1 MSTPPRKPA
10 VNQGSGTTQRHA
22 AWLHAAQHRGW
33 LSALLW
39 PVSLLYRGLTAVRR
53 HLYVMGVLRVHRL
66 DVPVIVVGNVV
77 VGGAGKTP
85 CTIALV
91 HHLTSKGWRPGVV
104 SRGHGRQIHEVA
116 AVHAESSASEVGDEP
131 LLIHRHTGVPV
142 CVAARRVDAAQ
153 ALLAAHPHVNV
164 LVCDDGLQHLALGRD
179 LAIVVFDDRGVGN
192 GWTLPAG
199 LLREPWPPSP
209 ASPFRPNL
217 VLRQSR
223 EGGPSAQV
231 NAAGMP
237 VFDAVRRLAT
247 DAIGPQGQRMPL
259 ARLHGPSLTAV
270 AGIARPDVFFSML
283 RASGLTVAREV
294 ALPDHADP
302 TAYAELLRDA
312 GHALIC
318 TEKDAVKLFPLLPP
332 GDPPQA
338 WAVPLEL
345 QPDPAF
351 FAAVDA
357 HLAALKTRH

>member
-1 MSTPPRKPA
+1 MSQDT
-10 VNQGSGTTQRHA
+10 GSTQRHA
-22 AWLHAAQHRGW
+22 AWLQTAQTRGW
-33 LSALLW
+33 LSGLLW
-39 PVSLLYRGLTAVRR
+39 PVSLLYRGLTAIRR
-53 HLYVMGVLRVHRL
+53 QLYAMGALRVHRL

-77 VGGAGKTP
+77 LGGAGKTP

-91 HHLTSKGWRPGVV
+91 HHLRSKGWCPGVV
-104 SRGHGRQIHEVA
+104 SRGHGRQTLGTT
-116 AVHAESSASEVGDEP
+116 AVRHDSSAREVGDEP

-142 CVAARRVDAAQ
+142 CVAVRRVDAAR

-179 LAIVVFDDRGVGN
+179 LAIVVFDDRGAGN

-209 ASPFRPNL
+209 GSPFRPDM
-217 VLRQSR
+217 VLRQRR
-223 EGGPSAQV
+223 EGEPDNGAPV
-231 NAAGMP
+231 ETVGMP
-237 VFDAVRRLAT
+237 VFDAVRRLADSAT
-247 DAIGPQGQRMPL
+247 GPQGQRMPL
-259 ARLHGPSLTAV
+259 AQLHGPSLTAV
-270 AGIARPDVFFSML
+270 AGIARPEMFFSML
-283 RASGLTVAREV
+283 RARGLTAAREV
-294 ALPDHADP
+294 ALPDHADT
-302 TAYAELLRDA
+302 TAYAALLLDA

-332 GDPPQA
+332 GETHQA

-357 HLAALKTRH
+357 HLAALNTRH

>member
-1 MSTPPRKPA
+1 M
-10 VNQGSGTTQRHA
+10 NQGSGTTQRHA
-22 AWLHAAQHRGW
+22 AWLDAAQRRGW
-33 LSALLW
+33 RSALLW
-39 PVSLLYRGLTAVRR
+39 PVSMLYRGVTAVRR
-53 HLYVMGVLRVHRL
+53 HLYAMGVLRVHRL
-66 DVPVIVVGNVV
+66 HVPVIVVGNVV

-91 HHLTSKGWRPGVV
+91 QHLYAQGWRPGVV
-104 SRGHGRQIHEVA
+104 SRGHGRQIQEVK
-116 AVHAESSASEVGDEP
+116 AVHADSSASEVGDEP
-131 LLIHRHTGVPV
+131 LLIHRRTGVPV
-142 CVAARRVDAAQ
+142 CVAARRVDAAH

-209 ASPFRPNL
+209 GAPFRPDL

-223 EGGPSAQV
+223 EDGPSARIDT
-231 NAAGMP
+231 AGLP
-237 VFDAVRRLAT
+237 VFDAVRRLAAH
-247 DAIGPQGQRMPL
+247 AIGPQGQRMPL
-259 ARLHGPSLTAV
+259 SQLHGPSLTAV
-270 AGIARPDVFFSML
+270 AGIARPEVFFSML

-302 TAYAELLRDA
+302 TAYAELLRDV

-318 TEKDAVKLFPLLPP
+318 TEKDAVKLFPLLPR
-332 GDPPQA
+332 GETHEA

-357 HLAALKTRH
+357 HLAALRDRP